1 MTENQPQVAAPAPR
15 RDGHPW
21 QDTRLSPAERAGA
34 LIPLMTLE
42 EKVAQLAGIWVGAD
56 ASGGGVAPHQADMVD
71 GQPFDE
77 VIRHGLGQLT
87 RPFGTAPVDPVAG
100 ARSLAAAQ
108 AQIVAS
114 NRFGIPALVHEECL
128 TGFCAWQATVYP
140 APLSWGAAFDPELVE
155 EMAGRIGQSMQ
166 AAGVHQGLAPVMDVT
181 FDYRWGRTEET
192 ISEDPYLVGTV
203 GAAYVRGLEGAG
215 IVSTLKH
222 FAGYS
227 ASRGGRNLAPVAMGP
242 RYQADVVLPPFEM
255 ALRLGRPRSVMN
267 SYAETDGVPAAADEG
282 LLTGVLREQWG
293 FGGTVVADYFAIRF
307 LFALHGVAAGPAE
320 AAGMALRAGIDV
332 ELPTIET
339 FGRTLVAAVR
349 AGSVDEVLIDRAL
362 TRVLAQ
368 KAELGLLDATWEPE
382 PDDVG
387 ELRLD
392 DEVSQDI
399 ALRLARQAVVLVRNA
414 GVLPLAAGRKIA
426 LIGPVADD
434 PRALLGCYS
443 FPSHVGHH
451 HPGYGLGVEV
461 PSLREA
467 LGALLP
473 DLGYAPGCAVTGDD
487 RDGFAEA
494 VTLAAESDVCVLA
507 VGDRPGM
514 FGLGTTGEGSDA
526 NDLRLPGVQQELVE
540 AVLAAGPPV
549 VVVALAGKPYALGPA
564 ADEAAALVY
573 AFLAG
578 QRGAQA
584 VAEVLLGEVNPSGR
598 LPVGVPRHSGGL
610 PATYLSPKLGH
621 RSQVSSVDPTP
632 AFPFGHG
639 LSYTTFE
646 WSDAGLAGPDSADP
660 ATAAGPAAWPVDG
673 EVTLGV
679 TVRNTGQRAGAE
691 VVQLYLHD
699 PVAQTTQPVVR
710 LIGYQRMPLQPGE
723 AARVTF
729 TVPADLASFTGLAG
743 KRVVEPGD
751 VELRLGRSA
760 QDVTASVA
768 LQMTGAIREVGPG
781 RRLLPEVRVEAVP
794 LSASAF
800 QGGGA
805 YGHIDAGPAPAGADP
820 ATHGPPGQAREAA
833 AP

>member
-1 MTENQPQVAAPAPR
+1 MTENQPQVAAPGPG

-21 QDTRLSPAERAGA
+21 QDTRLSAAERAGA

-77 VIRHGLGQLT
+77 VIKHGLGQLT
-87 RPFGTAPVDPVAG
+87 RPFGTAPVEPAAG

-155 EMAGRIGQSMQ
+155 EMAGRIGQSMR

-181 FDYRWGRTEET
+181 IDYRWGRTEET

-203 GAAYVRGLEGAG
+203 GAAYARGLEGAG
-215 IVSTLKH
+215 IVATLKH

-267 SYAETDGVPAAADEG
+267 SYAEIDGVPAAADEG
-282 LLTGVLREQWG
+282 LLTGLLRDQWG

-320 AAGMALRAGIDV
+320 AAGMALHAGIDV

-339 FGRTLVAAVR
+339 FGETLVAAVR
-349 AGSVDEVLIDRAL
+349 AGTVDEVLIDRAL
-362 TRVLAQ
+362 ARVLAQ
-368 KAELGLLDATWEPE
+368 KAELGLLDATWKPE
-382 PDDVG
+382 PDLG

-392 DEVSQDI
+392 DEISQDV
-399 ALRLARQAVVLVRNA
+399 ALRLARQAVVLLRNT
-414 GVLPLAAGRKIA
+414 GILPLAAGRPDTPGTASRVA
-426 LIGPVADD
+426 LVGPVADD
-434 PRALLGCYS
+434 PMALLGCYS

-451 HPGYGLGVEV
+451 HPGYALGIEV

-473 DLGYAPGCAVTGDD
+473 DLGYAPGCAVTGED
-487 RDGFAEA
+487 RGGFAEA
-494 VTLAAESDVCVLA
+494 VALAAESDVCVLA

-526 NDLRLPGVQQELVE
+526 HDLRLPGVQQELVE
-540 AVLAAGPPV
+540 AVLAAGTPV

-564 ADEAAALVY
+564 ADEAAAVVY

-646 WSDAGLAGPDSADP
+646 WSDAGLAGPDLADA
-660 ATAAGPAAWPVDG
+660 ATADDATTGEAAAWPVDG

-691 VVQLYLHD
+691 IVQLYLHD

-710 LIGYQRMPLQPGE
+710 LIGYQRVPLEPGE

-743 KRVVEPGD
+743 RRIVEPGD
-751 VELRLGRSA
+751 VELRFGRSA
-760 QDVTASVA
+760 QDITATVP
-768 LQMTGAIREVGPG
+768 LRLTGAIREVGQG
-781 RRLLPEVRVEAVP
+781 RRLLSEVHLEAVS
-794 LSASAF
+794 LSAS
-800 QGGGA
+800 GN
-805 YGHIDAGPAPAGADP
+805 
-820 ATHGPPGQAREAA
+820 PGRSL
-833 AP
+833 